1 VDRRAYL
8 HATFGALAA
17 CSSANGIRLPP
28 LSPNLNRKENE
39 IVIAHLDE
47 HGAVYLH
54 ERGYELAKRP
64 FDTRKEAEAEKKL
77 WSELLNTKK
86 PNE

>member
-1 VDRRAYL
+1 MQQFYVA
-8 HATFGALAA
+8 
-17 CSSANGIRLPP
+17 
-28 LSPNLNRKENE
+28 RKGDE
-39 IVIAHLDE
+39 IVIAHLDD

-54 ERGYELAKRP
+54 ERGYELANRP

-77 WSELLNTKK
+77 WFERLKKK